1 MQTPK
6 IQLAPSKSAF
16 TYTICASDW
25 AFKYILEGSI
35 LQGMRHESLNFH
47 KVAQWAESL
56 CHMQNGNAKKNGD
69 VEMALVN
76 QKGKYLTAK
85 VYAKVVILNILKQE
99 PL

>member
-1 MQTPK
+1 
-6 IQLAPSKSAF
+6 
-16 TYTICASDW
+16 
-25 AFKYILEGSI
+25 
-35 LQGMRHESLNFH
+35 
-47 KVAQWAESL
+47 
-56 CHMQNGNAKKNGD
+56 MQNGNAKKKNGD